1 MVAILFGLLDFLE
14 SSGFFGAQ
22 SVPDAKAQWK
32 TKGKDVFPHDNVEE
46 VVILMMVQSPMS
58 PNDAICM
65 H

>member
-32 TKGKDVFPHDNVEE
+32 TKGKDVFPNDKVEE
-46 VVILMMVQSPMS
+46 VESSPHS
-58 PNDAICM
+58 DDGSIADVP
-65 H
+65 